1 MKRGQSSVS
10 QGADVLNE
18 MNQEETNGFDNWKL
32 FCDLIKQIQGQYIKL
47 NIMEWQAL
55 LQVME

>member
-1 MKRGQSSVS
+1 
-10 QGADVLNE
+10 

-47 NIMEWQAL
+47 KIMEWQAL